1 MTTIKNEQLVECPQ
15 LSLAVQ
21 VTLLVPTGKVLPPG
35 GLHVTAG
42 GGLQPPPAVLE

>member
-1 MTTIKNEQLVECPQ
+1 MIRNEQLVECPQ

-21 VTLLVPTGKVLPPG
+21 VTVFVPTGKVLPPG
-35 GLHVTAG
+35 GLQTTAG